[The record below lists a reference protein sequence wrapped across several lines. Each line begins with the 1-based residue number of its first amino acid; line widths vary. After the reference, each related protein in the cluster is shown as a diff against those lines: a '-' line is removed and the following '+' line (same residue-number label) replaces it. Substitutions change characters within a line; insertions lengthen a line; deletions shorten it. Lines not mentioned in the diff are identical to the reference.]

1 MAQDNTSETLLS
13 FVITYHNEPVEMLA
27 ECIESIR
34 HLCLRE
40 YEREIIIVDDGSDKS
55 PINEMPD
62 HEAHLLYIYQK
73 GQGVSMARNRGLTM
87 ASGRYIQFVDA
98 DDCLVTEDYNHCI
111 SLIRDDVD
119 MIAFDYTKRPSSSHQ
134 SYHDTTYQSGTSLM
148 HNHNIK
154 GSACLYLFRKDAA
167 PLLHFTEGI
176 DYAED
181 EEFTTR
187 LLLKV
192 EKVVTTD
199 AKAYFYRQHDSSA
212 THDDNRVEKRLQDT
226 LRVILRLHGDLDRL
240 PKNEQAALQ
249 RRVAQLTMDYL
260 YNIIMLTH
268 SRQQLDTAIADLQSE
283 GLFPLPKKNY
293 STKYKWFRRI
303 VSTSVGRTFLLNTL
317 PHFKRES

>member
-1 MAQDNTSETLLS
+1 MKRIYLTLMCMACLSMLTGCGDKKADKGAEGESTEVADNQTEGQDATEQGGDEAGSETWGDPAKAAPLDLAALYSSGDFKPASTIIFVDTLAGEKKGEVPTKWEVTKGSAEVAEANGSSYITLLS
-13 FVITYHNEPVEMLA
+13 GDVEMKPKVNGNTNNYL
-27 ECIESIR
+27 
-34 HLCLRE
+34 
-40 YEREIIIVDDGSDKS
+40 
-55 PINEMPD
+55 PD
-62 HEAHLLYIYQK
+62 SYTMEFQFMF
-73 GQGVSMARNRGLTM
+73 GQDVFYYVR
-87 ASGRYIQFVDA
+87 F
-98 DDCLVTEDYNHCI
+98 YN
-111 SLIRDDVD
+111 
-119 MIAFDYTKRPSSSHQ
+119 
-134 SYHDTTYQSGTSLM
+134 
-148 HNHNIK
+148 
-154 GSACLYLFRKDAA
+154 
-167 PLLHFTEGI
+167 
-176 DYAED
+176 AED

-303 VSTSVGRTFLLNTL
+303 VGTSVGRTFLLNIL